1 MWYLYYLPLLFI
13 PLLSVYVAVSL
24 GKPESFHLPRSI
36 KILSIPSALLF
47 LLVMTNDL
55 HQWVFDF
62 QEPLSRAGA
71 GYSYGLMY
79 WCVTFWSLGLSG
91 AALFIMLLKCR
102 IPHSR
107 KLLWLPMLPFGT
119 IALYIALYVSELQIL
134 RTFAG
139 DMPVII
145 SLLTIATFES
155 CIRAGLI
162 QTNTH
167 YKELFHASTIA
178 AQITD
183 NDHNSILSSRKAKD
197 LSPECLK
204 KIGSQRLLSDEGLRI
219 SSLPIKGGYV
229 VWQEDIKGLLDTLER
244 LSDAAEFLEGRNTAL
259 AEEYRSDL
267 RLRQI
272 EEQNRLCNLLQE
284 QTAEE
289 INRLERLITELA
301 QETGAEEEKRLLSKM
316 ILLGA
321 YIKRRNNFVFI

>member
-1 MWYLYYLPLLFI
+1 M
-13 PLLSVYVAVSL
+13 
-24 GKPESFHLPRSI
+24 
-36 KILSIPSALLF
+36 
-47 LLVMTNDL
+47 
-55 HQWVFDF
+55 
-62 QEPLSRAGA
+62 
-71 GYSYGLMY
+71 
-79 WCVTFWSLGLSG
+79 
-91 AALFIMLLKCR
+91 
-102 IPHSR
+102 
-107 KLLWLPMLPFGT
+107 WLPMLPFGT

-134 RTFAG
+134 RTLAG

-321 YIKRRNNFVFI
+321 YIKRRNNFVFIIKKKDCCLWRSLAAPSKRPHKALSPSTSELNIS